1 MKVGELLATEGRQ
14 GFLRKYGDWVLLIT
28 VVVVVL
34 GLLVFIDFRSTGRWQ
49 PFASIQQGITIV
61 GRKIDNS
68 INNQQRIRVLTE
80 RYDSL
85 YRSVNVDVQLQRDL
99 DRLLLENNRL
109 RQVLGISEE
118 IAYNNVVGEVIGRNP
133 NDTYSFT
140 INQGRERGIRVDLP
154 VVTIQ
159 DDKIALVGR
168 VIAASQ
174 TSSVIDTIVT
184 PREQLLGKHSRSQL
198 SGIIRGSARSGQIL
212 SMNITDDRDAGL
224 LRVGDTVVTSHLSS
238 VFPADILIGQ
248 ISAVSGLNHDNN
260 FLIEIV
266 PTINFNRLE
275 YVFVLIPEG
284 VI

>member
-34 GLLVFIDFRSTGRWQ
+34 GLLVFVDFRSTGRWQ

-61 GRKIDNS
+61 SRKIDNS

-99 DRLLLENNRL
+99 DRLLLENSRL

-140 INQGRERGIRVDLP
+140 INQGRERGIRVDFAGGYHTGRQDCPGWAGYCCIANIFCHRYHSYAAGAAAWQAFRQP
-154 VVTIQ
+154 VV
-159 DDKIALVGR
+159 G
-168 VIAASQ
+168 
-174 TSSVIDTIVT
+174 
-184 PREQLLGKHSRSQL
+184 
-198 SGIIRGSARSGQIL
+198 
-212 SMNITDDRDAGL
+212 
-224 LRVGDTVVTSHLSS
+224 
-238 VFPADILIGQ
+238 
-248 ISAVSGLNHDNN
+248 NN
-260 FLIEIV
+260 QRQRQER
-266 PTINFNRLE
+266 TNTE
-275 YVFVLIPEG
+275 YEHYR
-284 VI
+284 